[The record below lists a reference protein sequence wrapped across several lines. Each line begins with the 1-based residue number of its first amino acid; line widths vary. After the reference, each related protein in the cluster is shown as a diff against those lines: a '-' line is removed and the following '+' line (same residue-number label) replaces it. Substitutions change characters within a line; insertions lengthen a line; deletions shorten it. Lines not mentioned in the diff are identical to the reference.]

1 MRDKSLALGETPT
14 RRSGDQGLPAEYG
27 IARSLHQ
34 GYTYTFG
41 HLPPPT
47 PMRMN
52 RTSHVFFAS
61 LIALVPGSFAAAQT
75 CQLAIPEEGTST
87 LSIRT
92 FAGPMMTDPKFMKL
106 KDEKKDAAVAVFNAG
121 VLAGTVQPAS
131 NTDMVF
137 NIKKAVVAAG
147 DEYTVSYNVGG
158 VDYASYVVCKDDTL
172 YIARNRGVV
181 LLGPPEN
188 PIGFTIQGVQKVPV
202 HLKVGDVLQPYED
215 VSMMFPTTADVTL
228 KKSVFSHMRTTNS
241 DHFGFATDS
250 RTGETGFG
258 EYTKT
263 TTSAVYKNI
272 DVEAR
277 QTLTF
282 SSHSI
287 QGMNT
292 VVTGTEEV
300 TVAGVKYTAYI
311 IESESWSK
319 GNMTTDFESADEA
332 VNQESEAWAAK
343 LQTKQERLLM
353 KKGFTNKLG
362 YMVMYGKTWFVPELG
377 GGVIIESY
385 DLTGAISAIMRTK
398 ELQ

>member
-1 MRDKSLALGETPT
+1 MPVVPAYIDTLR
-14 RRSGDQGLPAEYG
+14 LPAP
-27 IARSLHQ
+27 Q
-34 GYTYTFG
+34 T
-41 HLPPPT
+41 PPEMT
-47 PMRMN
+47 
-52 RTSHVFFAS
+52 RTSHVLFAS
-61 LIALVPGSFAAAQT
+61 LLALVPGSLAIAQT
-75 CQLAIPEEGTST
+75 CQLAIPENGTST

-106 KDEKKDAAVAVFNAG
+106 KDEKKDAAVAAFNAG
-121 VLAGTVQPAS
+121 VAAGTIAPAS

-137 NIKKAVVAAG
+137 NIKKAVVEAG

-172 YIARNRGVV
+172 YIARNRGVMMV
-181 LLGPPEN
+181 GPADN
-188 PIGFTIQGVQKVPV
+188 PIGFTIQGIQKVPV
-202 HLKVGDVLQPYED
+202 HLKVGDVLEPYED
-215 VSMMFPTTADVTL
+215 ASFLFPTSTDITV
-228 KKSVFSHMRTTNS
+228 KKSVFSHMSTSTT
-241 DHFGFATDS
+241 DGFGFATDS
-250 RTGETGFG
+250 RTGEQGFG
-258 EYTKT
+258 QYTKT

-272 DVEAR
+272 DVAVR
-277 QTLTF
+277 QTLSF

-319 GNMTTDFESADEA
+319 GALTTTYESADEA
-332 VNQESEAWAAK
+332 VNRQQEAFAAK
-343 LQTKQERLLM
+343 IQAKQERLML
-353 KKGFTNKLG
+353 KKGFTNELG
-362 YMVMYGKTWFVPELG
+362 YMVMYGKTWFVPQLG

>member
-1 MRDKSLALGETPT
+1 MKRT
-14 RRSGDQGLPAEYG
+14 R
-27 IARSLHQ
+27 
-34 GYTYTFG
+34 
-41 HLPPPT
+41 
-47 PMRMN
+47 N
-52 RTSHVFFAS
+52 VFFAS
-61 LIALVPGSFAAAQT
+61 LLALVPAIALAQT
-75 CQLAIPEEGTST
+75 CKLAIPEEGMST

-106 KDEKKDAAVAVFNAG
+106 KDAKKDEAVALFNAG
-121 VLAGTVQPAS
+121 VVAGTIPPAS
-131 NTDMVF
+131 NTDMTF
-137 NIKKAVVAAG
+137 KIKKAVVEAG

-172 YIARNRGVV
+172 YIARNRGVMFV
-181 LLGPPEN
+181 GPPDN
-188 PIGFTIQGVQKVPV
+188 PIGFTIQGIQKVPV
-202 HLKVGDVLQPYED
+202 HMKVGDVLEPYED
-215 VSMMFPTTADVTL
+215 VSFMFPTSADVTL
-228 KKSVFSHMRTTNS
+228 KKTVFSHMRTTSS

-250 RTGETGFG
+250 RTGESGLG
-258 EYTKT
+258 PYTKT
-263 TTSAVYKNI
+263 TTSAVYKDI
-272 DVEAR
+272 DVAAR

-319 GNMTTDFESADEA
+319 GSMTTDYESADEA
-332 VNQESEAWAAK
+332 VNQQSEAFAAK
-343 LQTKQERLLM
+343 IQGKQERLLM
-353 KKGFTNKLG
+353 KKGFTNELG

-377 GGVIIESY
+377 GGVIMESY